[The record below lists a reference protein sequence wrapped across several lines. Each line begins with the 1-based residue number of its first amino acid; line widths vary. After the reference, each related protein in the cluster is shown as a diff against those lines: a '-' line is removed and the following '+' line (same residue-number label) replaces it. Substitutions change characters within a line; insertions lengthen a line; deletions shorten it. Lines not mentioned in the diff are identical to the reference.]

1 MHNYNFKTHKGNISI
16 NHPTSLADVALRQW
30 QEYMNL
36 GEKEEQIAEKH
47 EQLEFIIDPEDKQI
61 LVAEIFIERIELAR
75 ERIET
80 ITPKSEHLKL
90 RNLGGE
96 DLLVLEEAKLFDPA
110 DEKPVAR
117 FVFPMGVQPDL
128 ALLKSKIAKAGF
140 FERRKLKK
148 RYKELGEGK
157 FVVVPV
163 AELEFRA
170 KMALDRIE
178 TKSRG
183 KMPEELQQWMNEGGY
198 TERELANK
206 LMESA
211 GTPEQERDRLKRTK
225 LLNKYAREL
234 ERGEFR
240 SLHLLLSHLCIP
252 EGEQYSPE
260 LAQERAE
267 IFLDLPMDI
276 VMGVRS
282 FFVEARR
289 ISTLYTRMFSTS
301 HNPR

>member
-1 MHNYNFKTHKGNISI
+1 MHKYNFKTHKGTIQI
-16 NHPTSLADVALRQW
+16 NHPTSLADVTLAQW
-30 QEYMNL
+30 QSYMDL
-36 GEKEEQIAEKH
+36 GQREEEIMEKQ
-47 EQLEFIIDPEDKQI
+47 EQLEFLIDQDDRGI
-61 LVAEIFIERIELAR
+61 MVAEIFLERIELAR

-80 ITPKSEHLKL
+80 ITPKSEHEKLKEL
-90 RNLGGE
+90 IAE
-96 DLLVLEEAKLFDPA
+96 DLLILESAKLFDPSE
-110 DEKPVAR
+110 EKLVAR
-117 FVFPMGVQPDL
+117 FEFPRGVQPDL
-128 ALLKSKIAKAGF
+128 DLLKSRIARAGF

-148 RYKELGEGK
+148 RYKELAKGK

-178 TKSRG
+178 TKARG
-183 KMPEELQQWMNEGGY
+183 KMPEELQQWMDEGGY

-206 LMESA
+206 LMEAA

-240 SLHLLLSHLCIP
+240 SLHLLLSHLCVP
-252 EGEQYSPE
+252 EGEEYSPE
-260 LAQERAE
+260 LAQERAPL
-267 IFLDLPMDI
+267 FLELPMDT

-282 FFVEARR
+282 FFVQARQ
-289 ISTLYTRMFSTS
+289 ISTIYTRMFSTS